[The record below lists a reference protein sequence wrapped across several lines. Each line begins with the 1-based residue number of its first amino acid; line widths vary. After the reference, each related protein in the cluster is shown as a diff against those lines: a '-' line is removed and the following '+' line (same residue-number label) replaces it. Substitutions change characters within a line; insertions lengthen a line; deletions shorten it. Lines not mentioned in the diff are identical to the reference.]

1 MSKKAN
7 ENPWRVCLRKF
18 FQEKSNFLWGR
29 AIGMAND
36 YWSAKGHLRKSRYG
50 DHVTST
56 AAVVDAE
63 SWVEYVTIAH

>member
-18 FQEKSNFLWGR
+18 FQEKSNFLWAR
-29 AIGMAND
+29 AIGRAND
-36 YWSAKGHLRKSRYG
+36 YWSAKGLLRKSRYG

>member
-1 MSKKAN
+1 
-7 ENPWRVCLRKF
+7 
-18 FQEKSNFLWGR
+18 
-29 AIGMAND
+29 MAND
-36 YWSAKGHLRKSRYG
+36 YWSAKRYLRNSRYG